1 MSEIKPEPPAVA
13 HVVGTVNAID
23 RSKQY
28 TRADNEELLRSL
40 NQLWKEKRLLDTA
53 VADRDR
59 QIATL
64 HGKLKERDDL
74 IVELK
79 KHLGSK
85 FWANVVTALI
95 SAGVALA
102 WEIGMLFAPML
113 LRYFGFN

>member
-23 RSKQY
+23 RSRQY

-85 FWANVVTALI
+85 FWAIVVTALI

-102 WEIGMLFAPML
+102 WEVGMLFAPIA
-113 LRYFGFN
+113 LRWLGF